1 MQDGADEAADGAAG
15 DEARSD
21 GAAFTEAQGVEGVV
35 FAAVG
40 DEVRYEAADED
51 RRVDFHGQVGTEGK
65 GQGRDLHHPQ
75 EESEEGAGHVQRPG
89 SGTAVHHGFDD
100 GCHGVGL
107 RCCQGARSRVAV
119 GVVEEE
125 DDADSDEAGDDDGQ
139 DLPLLHLLRRCPGQ
153 VGDFQFRH
161 EVAGYGQGRA
171 EEGGHE
177 QDGDD
182 AGAAAHADI
191 AHEDG
196 RDDDHEDGHARNGFV
211 PRKGDG
217 ADADDGEEER
227 EDEDDCPGQQGL
239 GDVLRAG
246 DVEEER
252 EQGAHGQGSRD
263 NLAHGQVLLG
273 PQEACGRG
281 RARREQVRS
290 GPADDPA
297 DDAGHGDQ
305 ADDAGH
311 GQHADADVTDVL
323 REDGVDGRIGQE
335 DGLSVEGHD
344 VFAAEVVDDGD
355 ADEPREE
362 RARCDDSCVAQARE
376 VADAQE
382 GGVVIQAE
390 SQLVFRRRGLAPGEG
405 QRRQDF
411 LPPAQGV
418 EDEVIGHGQ
427 EAAEDHDVGLG
438 TAVAAEDFG
447 SGPAGREGVSRIHFF
462 TEVAAERRRQ
472 EDAQDAAEDDGD
484 DHFRIG
490 QLAVEL
496 QDEQGR
502 QDEHDAADDVGPGAG
517 DGLDVDRFREGIL
530 ALEEDG
536 HAHGQ
541 DGDGRKGIDGLADF
555 QAEIA
560 DGQGEE
566 GGEEQPPADD
576 ISIDFNVILVRR
588 HGRIIRAPLRMGFRH
603 DKNLLKV

>member
-1 MQDGADEAADGAAG
+1 M
-15 DEARSD
+15 
-21 GAAFTEAQGVEGVV
+21 
-35 FAAVG
+35 
-40 DEVRYEAADED
+40 
-51 RRVDFHGQVGTEGK
+51 
-65 GQGRDLHHPQ
+65 
-75 EESEEGAGHVQRPG
+75 VQ
-89 SGTAVHHGFDD
+89 
-100 GCHGVGL
+100 
-107 RCCQGARSRVAV
+107 
-119 GVVEEE
+119 EE
-125 DDADSDEAGDDDGQ
+125 DDADGDEAGDDDGQ
-139 DLPLLHLLRRCPGQ
+139 DLPLLHLLRRRAGQ

-182 AGAAAHADI
+182 AGAAAHAGI

-196 RDDDHEDGHARNGFV
+196 RDDDHEDGHARDRFV

-217 ADADDGEEER
+217 ADADDGEEKRKE
-227 EDEDDCPGQQGL
+227 EDDRTGQQGL
-239 GDVLRAG
+239 GEVLGTG
-246 DVEEER
+246 DMEEER
-252 EQGAHGQGSRD
+252 EQGAHGQGPCD

-273 PQEACGRG
+273 PQEACGRR
-281 RARREQVRS
+281 RARCEQVRS

-323 REDGVDGRIGQE
+323 REDGVNRRIGQE
-335 DGLSVEGHD
+335 DGLAVEGHD

-362 RARCDDSCVAQARE
+362 RARCDDGGVAQARE

-382 GGVVIQAE
+382 SGVVIQAE
-390 SQLVFRRRGLAPGEG
+390 SQLVFGRRGLAPGEG

-438 TAVAAEDFG
+438 AFVTGQDFG
-447 SGPAGREGVSRIHFF
+447 GGPAGREGVGRVHFF
-462 TEVAAERRRQ
+462 AEVAAERRRQ

-484 DHFRIG
+484 DHFPIG
-490 QLAVEL
+490 KLAVEL

-502 QDEHDAADDVGPGAG
+502 QDEHDTADDVGPGAG

-536 HAHGQ
+536 HPHGQ

-560 DGQGEE
+560 DGQRKE
-566 GGEEQPPADD
+566 GGEEEPPADD
-576 ISIDFNVILVRR
+576 VGIDFNVILVRR
-588 HGRIIRAPLRMGFRH
+588 HGRIIRAPLRMGLGH
-603 DKNLLKV
+603 DKDLLKL